1 MFISSDSR
9 RKRTKEDCYPNPYT
23 GALIDYDGD
32 PLRQGF
38 GINHKAFALTGD
50 LFFFMKVELI
60 NDNLLSELHQKAK
73 ENERLRMNYDLRTTP
88 EDTSQRMLN
97 ALEPGTHVAIH
108 RHLKTSE
115 TVICLEGC
123 LEWIFYEE
131 LPGVD
136 TGGPVHDGETAVD
149 ETAFAEVARFR
160 VCPREKLYG
169 IQVPKGA
176 WHSIVVHEPSTIF
189 EAKDGAYGK

>member
-1 MFISSDSR
+1 MEI
-9 RKRTKEDCYPNPYT
+9 
-23 GALIDYDGD
+23 
-32 PLRQGF
+32 
-38 GINHKAFALTGD
+38 
-50 LFFFMKVELI
+50 ELI
-60 NDNLLSELHQKAK
+60 NDNLLSELHDKAR
-73 ENERLRMNYDLRTTP
+73 ESERKRMNHDLRTTP

-123 LEWIFYEE
+123 LEWIFYKE

-149 ETAFAEVARFR
+149 ETSFAEVARFR

-176 WHSIVVHEPSTIF
+176 WHSIEVFEPSAIF